1 MVVHKITVALYPLR
15 GRSSVAVLSPLDDVR
30 TYQLRAGGDT
40 FGVFQLDG
48 GGMRALRQL
57 MAPARHR
64 ATVAGRGA
72 TVGRWV

>member
-1 MVVHKITVALYPLR
+1 MVVHKITVAPFPLR
-15 GRSSVAVLSPLDDVR
+15 GRPSMTAHSPLDDVK

-40 FGVFQLDG
+40 FGVCQLYG